1 MAVAKDTDRDV
12 QENILVRTFRET
24 RSELRQVV
32 WPSREETIRLTILV
46 VAVSLVIGLLLFI
59 GDTIFTFLYT
69 SLVSLVQYLF
79 ANEDC
84 HV

>member
-32 WPSREETIRLTILV
+32 WPSREETIRLTVLV

-69 SLVSLVQYLF
+69 SLVSLVQ
-79 ANEDC
+79 
-84 HV
+84 

>member
-69 SLVSLVQYLF
+69 SLVSLVQ
-79 ANEDC
+79 
-84 HV
+84 

>member
-1 MAVAKDTDRDV
+1 MAVAKDTERDV
-12 QENILVRTFRET
+12 QENILVRTLRET

-32 WPSREETIRLTILV
+32 WPSREETIRLTVLV

-69 SLVSLVQYLF
+69 SLVSLVQ
-79 ANEDC
+79 
-84 HV
+84 

>member
-1 MAVAKDTDRDV
+1 MAVAKDTERDV

-32 WPSREETIRLTILV
+32 WPSREETIRLTVLV
-46 VAVSLVIGLLLFI
+46 VSVSIVIGLLLFI

-69 SLVSLVQYLF
+69 SLVSLVQ
-79 ANEDC
+79 
-84 HV
+84 

>member
-1 MAVAKDTDRDV
+1 MAVAKGTDRDV

-69 SLVSLVQYLF
+69 SLVSLVQ
-79 ANEDC
+79 
-84 HV
+84 

>member
-1 MAVAKDTDRDV
+1 MAVAKDTERDV

-32 WPSREETIRLTILV
+32 WPSREETIRLTMLV
-46 VAVSLVIGLLLFI
+46 VAVSIVIGLLLFI

-69 SLVSLVQYLF
+69 SLVSLVQ
-79 ANEDC
+79 
-84 HV
+84 

>member
-12 QENILVRTFRET
+12 QVNLLVRTVRET

-69 SLVSLVQYLF
+69 SLVSLVQ
-79 ANEDC
+79 
-84 HV
+84 

>member
-1 MAVAKDTDRDV
+1 MAVAKDTERDV

-69 SLVSLVQYLF
+69 SLVSLVQ
-79 ANEDC
+79 
-84 HV
+84 

>member
-1 MAVAKDTDRDV
+1 MAVAKDTERDV

-32 WPSREETIRLTILV
+32 WPSREETIRLTTLV
-46 VAVSLVIGLLLFI
+46 IAVSIVIGLLLFI

-69 SLVSLVQYLF
+69 SLVSLVQ
-79 ANEDC
+79 
-84 HV
+84 

>member
-1 MAVAKDTDRDV
+1 MAVAKDTERDF

-32 WPSREETIRLTILV
+32 WPSREETIRLTVLV
-46 VAVSLVIGLLLFI
+46 ISVSVVIGLLLFI

-69 SLVSLVQYLF
+69 SLVSLVQ
-79 ANEDC
+79 
-84 HV
+84 